1 MSTMTKTFLTR
12 EQEEVAQAEDFVA
25 NHFAECDGS
34 ATYSRPASGSVQEL
48 FVGENMNEPYLLWM
62 NKNKEMEHLAQAK
75 ENQTKEGKNPKG
87 EKSQGERERREKRH
101 GSQKQQ
107 MRQHITLF

>member
-1 MSTMTKTFLTR
+1 
-12 EQEEVAQAEDFVA
+12 
-25 NHFAECDGS
+25 
-34 ATYSRPASGSVQEL
+34 
-48 FVGENMNEPYLLWM
+48 MNEPYLLWM

-75 ENQTKEGKNPKG
+75 ENHTKEGKNPKG

-107 MRQHITLF
+107 MRQHITLFLTSQRLMLESVISLKFMRWVDWAWWVSHF